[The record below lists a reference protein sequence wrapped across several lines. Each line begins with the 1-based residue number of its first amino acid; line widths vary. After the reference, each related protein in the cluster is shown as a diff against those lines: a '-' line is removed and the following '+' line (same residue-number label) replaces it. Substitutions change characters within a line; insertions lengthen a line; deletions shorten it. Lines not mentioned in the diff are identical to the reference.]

1 MQTTHNVT
9 YHANHTQC
17 DIPCKPHTMRHTM
30 QTTRNVTYHANNT
43 QCDIP
48 CKQHAT
54 RTTLRPGPDP
64 RTQRA
69 RGGAAGRFGACARAR
84 TARGCMRRCVG
95 TTANRFDNG
104 ATRKT
109 RKTTDRRARRRPGAV
124 VLEGGAGGGPA
135 RGNTH
140 AHTHT
145 HTHTHT
151 SRDALPSLS
160 TPCVSVWWWWWWWW
174 WCKGG
179 GGRRACVSKSVSV

>member
-69 RGGAAGRFGACARAR
+69 RGGAAGRSGACARAR

-109 RKTTDRRARRRPGAV
+109 RKTTDWRARRRPGGRSFWREV
-124 VLEGGAGGGPA
+124 RVAGRPEA
-135 RGNTH
+135 TRT
-140 AHTHT
+140 HTHT

-160 TPCVSVWWWWWWWW
+160 TPYVSVWWWW
-174 WCKGG
+174 GG
-179 GGRRACVSKSVSV
+179 GARLRE